1 MLLGVDHFVIAVG
14 DLAAAMRDYARLGF
28 SVVPGGRHAAG
39 THNALIALADGAY
52 IELIAFHE
60 PYPEHRWWTALGRG
74 GGLVDYCLQTDD
86 LAADTGA
93 FRRAGVA
100 MTDPKPSV
108 RTRPDGFAVKWVL
121 ALAEGT
127 QRGVAPFLIRDDGP
141 RAERVPPESR
151 HANGVTGLSAVTVAV
166 TSVGE
171 AKSWYEAV
179 LGRPGETLHRDD
191 LDADGVRFA
200 IGPHALEFLQPRTER
215 GQPRTERGQ
224 PRTERGQP
232 RHGRGPIGQWVD
244 SLGPGPYAA
253 RFTGGPPGAALDPR
267 LTHGARLSFG

>member
-1 MLLGVDHFVIAVG
+1 MLLGVDHVVVAVG
-14 DLAAAMRDYARLGF
+14 DLASAMRDYAALGF

-60 PYPEHRWWTALGRG
+60 PYPEHRWWSALGRG

-86 LAADTGA
+86 LETDTAA

-141 RAERVPPESR
+141 RTERVPPESR

-166 TSVGE
+166 TSAGE
-171 AKSWYEAV
+171 AGGWYEAA
-179 LGRPGETLHRDD
+179 LGRRGEALHRDD
-191 LDADGVRFA
+191 LEADGVRFA
-200 IGPHALEFLQPRTER
+200 IGPHSLEFLQPR
-215 GQPRTERGQ
+215 
-224 PRTERGQP
+224 
-232 RHGRGPIGQWVD
+232 HGSSGPIGRWVD
-244 SLGPGPYAA
+244 SRGPGPYAA
-253 RFTGGPPGAALDPR
+253 RFTGGPPVAALDPR
-267 LTHGARLSFG
+267 LTHGARLSVG

>member
-1 MLLGVDHFVIAVG
+1 
-14 DLAAAMRDYARLGF
+14 MRDYAALGF
-28 SVVPGGRHAAG
+28 TVVPGGRHAVG

-60 PYPEHRWWTALGRG
+60 PYPQHRWWAALGRG

-86 LAADTGA
+86 LAADTAA

-108 RTRPDGFAVKWVL
+108 RTRPDGYAVKWVL
-121 ALAEGT
+121 ALSEGA
-127 QRGVAPFLIRDDGP
+127 QRGVAPFLIRDEGP
-141 RAERVPPESR
+141 RAERVPKESR
-151 HANGVTGLSAVTVAV
+151 HANGVTGLSAVMVAV

-171 AKSWYEAV
+171 AKRWYEAV
-179 LGRPGETLHRDD
+179 LGGPGAPLRRDD

-200 IGPHALEFLQPRTER
+200 VGPHALEFLES
-215 GQPRTERGQ
+215 
-224 PRTERGQP
+224 
-232 RHGRGPIGQWVD
+232 RHGRGPLGQWVE
-244 SLGPGPYAA
+244 SRGPGPYAA

>member
-14 DLAAAMRDYARLGF
+14 DLAALGF

-39 THNALIALADGAY
+39 THNALIALAAGAY

-86 LAADTGA
+86 LAAATGA

-108 RTRPDGFAVKWVL
+108 RTRPDGFAVRWVL
-121 ALAEGT
+121 ALAEGP
-127 QRGVAPFLIRDDGP
+127 QRGVAPFLIRDEGP

-151 HANGVTGLSAVTVAV
+151 HANGVTGLAAVTVAV
-166 TSVGE
+166 ASVGE
-171 AKSWYEAV
+171 AKGWYEAA
-179 LGRPGETLHRDD
+179 LGRPGEALHRDD

-224 PRTERGQP
+224 PR
-232 RHGRGPIGQWVD
+232 HGRGQIGQWVD
-244 SLGPGPYAA
+244 SRGPRPYAA